1 MVQEVE
7 GRRLANPEGTVRP
20 LDNGN
25 PRHKRRLADDA
36 QHLARPTSAHGMVI
50 GEGIGCSHD
59 GFSLQVN
66 VAHAGESP
74 DAGGGEITCPAH
86 ERAV

>member
-36 QHLARPTSAHGMVI
+36 QHLARPTSAHGMFTI
-50 GEGIGCSHD
+50 R
-59 GFSLQVN
+59 
-66 VAHAGESP
+66 P
-74 DAGGGEITCPAH
+74 
-86 ERAV
+86 